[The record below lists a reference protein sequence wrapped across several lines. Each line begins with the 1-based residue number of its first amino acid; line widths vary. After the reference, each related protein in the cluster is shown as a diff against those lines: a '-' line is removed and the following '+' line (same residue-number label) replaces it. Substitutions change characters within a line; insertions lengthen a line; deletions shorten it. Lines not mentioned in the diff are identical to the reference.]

1 MIQTLFTFAAGMG
14 CGVAGTVILALLIDI
29 ASYRSRP
36 VKKKGVL
43 KL

>member
-1 MIQTLFTFAAGMG
+1 MIQLLITYLLGMA
-14 CGVAGTVILALLIDI
+14 CGSAGTVILALLVDI